1 MWRAATHASSV
12 RNARVV
18 PKARP
23 DVGEPQQ
30 RKTQGSGNPQSKEN
44 TNTWKEILQ
53 NLLSI
58 KESLLKGADSNRG
71 HAAAIS
77 EVIARV
83 EQAAA
88 GAGTTASLDERL
100 ERIENLLQK
109 STKQQEAPKNATWA
123 DIVASNTRHIQA
135 NHAYG
140 SHVTIN
146 NKRHTV
152 RIQLAQ
158 AKGLESEQLL
168 QEVKKTIPGAAAV
181 RILRSGDI
189 DVTVPDEATK
199 DKVYTLPATE
209 GLKIYRKDYTIEVP
223 GVPVSLVVA
232 EGSQADNTALAA
244 RIIDASKSIAPGL
257 QITRI
262 RWLHNTKESTKRT
275 RAERN
280 QRPRTAGSLIIGLAT
295 QEMQRRA
302 VKGGIVINATLY
314 EPRLFERSLQIA
326 QCFNCQEWG
335 HTQNACGKHVTCGRC
350 AGDHQ
355 SESCKKEGVS
365 CANCGKKHRA
375 WQRQQCPTFQAYSQG
390 INRKRAILYAQ
401 TINIREARDQQ
412 ASPPEE
418 GWSMI
423 TRKRARQNSQEAAKR
438 GPGRPTYISQAAR
451 QADQMRIDFG
461 AIPVT
466 FSQATS
472 TQESDE

>member
-12 RNARVV
+12 RNARVA

-23 DVGEPQQ
+23 EAGGPQQ
-30 RKTQGSGNPQSKEN
+30 QENPGSGNHKSKEN
-44 TNTWKEILQ
+44 TNSWKEILQ

-58 KESLLKGADSNRG
+58 KESLLKGEDSNRS

-77 EVIARV
+77 KIIASV
-83 EQAAA
+83 ERAA
-88 GAGTTASLDERL
+88 GGTKTGAGLEERL
-100 ERIENLLQK
+100 ERIENLLQR
-109 STKQQEAPKNATWA
+109 STKQQEASKSTSWA
-123 DIVASNTRHIQA
+123 DIVAGGTRYIHA

-140 SHVTIN
+140 SHVTLN

-158 AKGLESEQLL
+158 AKGLESEQVL

-199 DKVYTLPATE
+199 DKVYTLPTTE

-223 GVPVSLVVA
+223 GVPVSLAVA
-232 EGSQADNTALAA
+232 EGSQADNIALAT

-302 VKGGIVINATLY
+302 VKGGIVINAILY

-335 HTQNACGKHVTCGRC
+335 HTQNACGKRVSCGRC

-355 SESCKKEGVS
+355 SEACQKEGVS

-375 WQRQQCPTFQAYSQG
+375 WQREQCPTFQAYSQG

-401 TINIREARDQQ
+401 TISIREARDQQ
-412 ASPPEE
+412 APQPEE
-418 GWSMI
+418 GWSMT
-423 TRKRARQNSQEAAKR
+423 TRKRPRQNSQEASKR

-451 QADQMRIDFG
+451 QADQLRIDFS